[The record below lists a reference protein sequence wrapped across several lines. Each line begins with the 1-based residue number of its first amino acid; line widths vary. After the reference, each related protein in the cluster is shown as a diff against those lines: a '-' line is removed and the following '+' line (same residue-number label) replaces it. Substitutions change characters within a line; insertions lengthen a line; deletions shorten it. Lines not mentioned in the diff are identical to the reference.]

1 MKKIILMGFPNH
13 RNLGDQAI
21 ALAEEIFIRKN
32 FPEYDFYSVP
42 EGIMLKCVYK
52 VRKACTDEDI
62 LVLHGGGNFGNQY
75 MYIEE
80 SRRKILELFPNNPII
95 LMPQS
100 IYFSNDEEGKK
111 ELNKTI
117 KAYNK
122 HKNFTIVAREQ
133 ISYDKIKENFTA
145 DVLQTPD
152 IVMSLN
158 KQRFDEKRNG
168 IMYILRHDVEV
179 VLDDT
184 DRNDLIN
191 VGKKLF
197 DDVIVTDMMFPKQI
211 KDHERE
217 EVLDT
222 FMANIGK
229 RQVVVTDRLHGM
241 IFCAITGTPCIV
253 FSNYNHK
260 VKGSLKW
267 LKHLNYI
274 RFLDDISKTEETLK
288 ELLTIKETKYDNE
301 EINKSLEQIVNKIK
315 MF

>member
-1 MKKIILMGFPNH
+1 
-13 RNLGDQAI
+13 
-21 ALAEEIFIRKN
+21 
-32 FPEYDFYSVP
+32 
-42 EGIMLKCVYK
+42 
-52 VRKACTDEDI
+52 
-62 LVLHGGGNFGNQY
+62 
-75 MYIEE
+75 
-80 SRRKILELFPNNPII
+80 
-95 LMPQS
+95 
-100 IYFSNDEEGKK
+100 
-111 ELNKTI
+111 
-117 KAYNK
+117 
-122 HKNFTIVAREQ
+122 
-133 ISYDKIKENFTA
+133 
-145 DVLQTPD
+145 
-152 IVMSLN
+152 MSLN

-211 KDHERE
+211 KDHERKE
-217 EVLDT
+217 ILDT

-274 RFLDDISKTEETLK
+274 RFLDDISKTEETIK

>member
-21 ALAEEIFIRKN
+21 ALAEEKFIRKH
-32 FPEYDFYSVP
+32 FPEYDFHSVP
-42 EGIMLKCVYK
+42 EGIMLKCVEK
-52 VRKACTDEDI
+52 VRKACSDDDI

-100 IYFSNDEEGKK
+100 IYFSKDEKGEE
-111 ELNKTI
+111 ELSKTI
-117 KAYNK
+117 KCYNK
-122 HKNFTIVAREQ
+122 HDKFTIVAREQ
-133 ISYDKIKENFTA
+133 ISYDIIKDNF
-145 DVLQTPD
+145 DVEVIQTPD

-158 KQRFDEKRNG
+158 KQNFEQDRDG

-179 VLDDT
+179 VLDDS
-184 DRNDLIN
+184 DRDKLIQ
-191 VGKKLF
+191 VGHKYF
-197 DDVIVTDMMFPKQI
+197 DDVKVTDMMYPEKI
-211 KDHERE
+211 NDHQRE
-217 EVLDT
+217 KVLDT
-222 FMANIGK
+222 FMSEIGK
-229 RQVVVTDRLHGM
+229 RKVVVTDRLHGM
-241 IFCAITGTPCIV
+241 IFCAITGTPCVV

-274 RFLDDISKTEETLK
+274 KFLDDISKTDEAIK
-288 ELLTIKETKYDNE
+288 ELMEIKETKYDNT
-301 EINKSLEQIVNKIK
+301 EILANLDKIVNKIK

>member
-1 MKKIILMGFPNH
+1 MKWLKNSKQKH
-13 RNLGDQAI
+13 
-21 ALAEEIFIRKN
+21 IFQKS
-32 FPEYDFYSVP
+32 Y
-42 EGIMLKCVYK
+42 
-52 VRKACTDEDI
+52 
-62 LVLHGGGNFGNQY
+62 
-75 MYIEE
+75 
-80 SRRKILELFPNNPII
+80 EL
-95 LMPQS
+95 
-100 IYFSNDEEGKK
+100 
-111 ELNKTI
+111 
-117 KAYNK
+117 
-122 HKNFTIVAREQ
+122 
-133 ISYDKIKENFTA
+133 
-145 DVLQTPD
+145 
-152 IVMSLN
+152 
-158 KQRFDEKRNG
+158 
-168 IMYILRHDVEV
+168 
-179 VLDDT
+179 T